1 MVTVAYTV
9 TDVIN
14 HFGERV
20 GDTVVVTEGRIS
32 AVTYGAYP
40 SYATRRRLEGYI
52 LPGFVD
58 AHMHIAG
65 LGLALSGVDLRGAR
79 DPWEVAE
86 ALSQA
91 RGPLAYGRGW
101 DQESF
106 RTEKRYPTR
115 RELDAAVPDR
125 PAVAVRVCGHVAVAN
140 TLALSIAK
148 PWERY
153 PNLVDK
159 ESGVVLEDAVGY
171 TIERLLESSSIS
183 LPVELAVEALASAGI
198 AGVSSLSCLPAEVRA
213 LRKLEMMGSLKVRV
227 SCYPEKE
234 KLTDVL
240 AEGRGRRWSVVG
252 IKAFADGS
260 LGARTAYLREPYS
273 DDPST
278 RGLRMLS
285 SKEVAELARFASSR
299 GLRLAVHAIGDA
311 AIDEVLDGLE
321 GSGVDCEWCRIE
333 HASVVW
339 PGQMRRMA
347 SLRVYAVVQP
357 HFRVSDWWIDRRLG
371 PERAKSAYPF
381 ASMLRAG
388 VKLAI
393 STDAP
398 VEPYEPW
405 ETIGAALGL
414 CTQPTCRPEESLSPR
429 EAIEAYTI
437 RAAEASGGPA
447 GRVGRLCRGA
457 PAALV
462 YTPNDPLKPGW
473 KGPARLLYHGV

>member
-9 TDVIN
+9 TSVIN

-20 GDTVVVTEGRIS
+20 GDTVVVTEGKIS
-32 AVTYGAYP
+32 AITYGAYP
-40 SYATRRRLEGYI
+40 SYATHKRLEGYI

-65 LGLALSGVDLRGAR
+65 LGLALLGADLRIAR

-86 ALSQA
+86 ALAQA

-101 DQESF
+101 DQEGF

-125 PAVAVRVCGHVAVAN
+125 PAIAVRVCGHVAVAN

-153 PNLVDK
+153 PGLVDK
-159 ESGVVLEDAVGY
+159 EAGILLEDAVGY
-171 TIERLLESSSIS
+171 TIEKLLESSSIS
-183 LPVELAVEALASAGI
+183 LPVEMAVEALASVGI
-198 AGVSSLSCLPAEVRA
+198 AGVSSLSCLPAEARA
-213 LRKLEMMGSLKVRV
+213 LRKLEMMGSLRVRV
-227 SCYPEKE
+227 SCYPERGRLLE
-234 KLTDVL
+234 VL
-240 AEGRGRRWSVVG
+240 AEGRGRGWSVVG
-252 IKAFADGS
+252 VKAFADGS

-278 RGLRMLS
+278 RGLKLLS
-285 SKEVAELARFASSR
+285 SKDVAELARFASSR
-299 GLRLAVHAIGDA
+299 GLRLAIHAIGDA
-311 AIDEVLDGLE
+311 AIDEVLEGLE
-321 GSGVDCEWCRIE
+321 GSGVGCELCRIE
-333 HASVVW
+333 HASVMW
-339 PGQMRRMA
+339 PEQMRRVA
-347 SLRVYAVVQP
+347 SMNIYTVVQP
-357 HFRVSDWWIDRRLG
+357 HFRVSDWWIDKRLG
-371 PERAKSAYPF
+371 PERLRAAYPY
-381 ASMLRAG
+381 ASMLRSG
-388 VKLAI
+388 VKLAF
-393 STDAP
+393 SSDAP

-405 ETIGAALGL
+405 ETINAALGL
-414 CTQPTCRPEESLSPR
+414 CDQPACRPEESLSPR
-429 EAIEAYTI
+429 EAVEAYTI

-462 YTPNDPLKPGW
+462 YTSNDPLKPGW
-473 KGPARLLYHGV
+473 RGPARLLHHGV